1 MASETVGALTMALD
15 FRNRN
20 TLWASILVETLFR
33 LGLKTALICPGSRSA
48 PLAIAF
54 AQHPHLEALPILDER
69 SAAFFGLG
77 IARRTRIPV
86 ALVCTSGTAGANFFP
101 AVIEARESR
110 VPLLVLTAD
119 RPPEL
124 RHCHAGQAIQQVN
137 FYGGYPTWQAELA
150 LPTTDTTQLTAQCR
164 YLRQTVAY
172 AWERSQWPVAGP
184 VHLNVPFQ
192 EPLAPTPDPTVMAL
206 APELDESTFWQM
218 TPSGTRPPSPTL
230 PELPLDTWQ
239 ACDRGLIVA
248 GPAIPDNPEAYCIA
262 IAQLAHLLGWPVLAE
277 ALSPLRNRADCNPTL
292 ISTYDIILRQ
302 ESLAQIL
309 VPQQVIR
316 IGELPTS
323 KVLRQWLQANPAPQW
338 IIEPSDHNVDPIH
351 SHSHPLRTSIEAIAP
366 QLTPDPV
373 NGERAPTQRTPY
385 SQTWITADAR
395 IRQLIHK
402 EMTATTQLHE
412 GKVAW
417 LLSQSLPHNTRL
429 HVANSMPIR
438 DVEAFWQPSN
448 RGTQPAFSRGANG
461 IDGTLSTA
469 LGMAH
474 QQPPSVLLTG
484 DLSLLHDTNG
494 FLIQPQWQG
503 SLTIVLL
510 NNQGGGIFHQLPIAQ
525 FDPPFEAFFA
535 TPQRVSFEHLCQTY
549 GIDYHRITAW
559 AHLQTCLATLPTTGI
574 QVLEVPCDRTRDS
587 QWRKIILRQ
596 MAAALADFKTADF
609 KTTEPPPH
617 FP

>member
-1 MASETVGALTMALD
+1 MALD
-15 FRNRN
+15 FQNRN
-20 TLWASILVETLFR
+20 TLWASILVETLYR
-33 LGLKTALICPGSRSA
+33 LGLETALICPGSRSA

-77 IARRTRIPV
+77 IARRSRIPTV
-86 ALVCTSGTAGANFFP
+86 LVCTSGTAGANFFP
-101 AVIEARESR
+101 AVIEARESQ

-137 FYGGYPTWQAELA
+137 FYGSYPTWQAELA
-150 LPTTDTTQLTAQCR
+150 LPATDTTHLTAQCH

-206 APELDESTFWQM
+206 APALDEPAFWQM
-218 TPSGTRPPSPTL
+218 MPSGIRHPTPQITL
-230 PELPLDTWQ
+230 PELPLDTWR

-248 GPAIPDNPEAYCIA
+248 GPAMPLNPVAYCRA
-262 IAQLAHLLGWPVLAE
+262 IAQLAYQLGWPVLAE
-277 ALSPLRNRADCNPTL
+277 ALSPLRNASDCNPTL
-292 ISTYDIILRQ
+292 ITTYDIILRQ
-302 ESLAQIL
+302 ETLAQAL

-323 KVLRQWLQANPAPQW
+323 KVLRQWLQANPAPHW

-351 SHSHPLRTSIEAIAP
+351 GYSHHLRTSIEAIAQ
-366 QLTPDPV
+366 QLSTAI
-373 NGERAPTQRTPY
+373 APINWGLASSQPTPY
-385 SQTWITADAR
+385 SQTWIKADFC

-412 GKVAW
+412 SKVTW
-417 LLSQSLPHNTRL
+417 LLSQSLPPNTRL
-429 HVANSMPIR
+429 HIANSMPIR
-438 DVEAFWQPSN
+438 DMEAFWQPGN
-448 RGTQPAFSRGANG
+448 RGIQPAFSRGANG

-525 FDPPFEAFFA
+525 FEPPFEAFFA
-535 TPQRVSFEHLCQTY
+535 TPQRINFGHLCQTY
-549 GIDYHRITAW
+549 GIDHHRITAW
-559 AHLQTCLATLPTTGI
+559 EHLQSCLITLPTTGI
-574 QVLEVPCDRTRDS
+574 QVLEVPCDRAQDS
-587 QWRKIILRQ
+587 QWRKLILHQ
-596 MAAALADFKTADF
+596 IAAALVNFNLEK
-609 KTTEPPPH
+609 PPPS